1 MSISLYNPL
10 FLHVPV
16 LVCTY
21 IHVHVFY
28 IAPPPEIPTAPPP
41 FVQSTHT
48 TNKPIPPIP
57 DPPMYLWPIF
67 SPSIY
72 SFEPL

>member
-1 MSISLYNPL
+1 MSISLYNLL

-16 LVCTY
+16 LVC
-21 IHVHVFY
+21 HVFY
-28 IAPPPEIPTAPPP
+28 IAPLPEIPTAPPP
-41 FVQSTHT
+41 FVQLTHT
-48 TNKPIPPIP
+48 TNKPIPLTPNL
-57 DPPMYLWPIF
+57 PMYLWPIF